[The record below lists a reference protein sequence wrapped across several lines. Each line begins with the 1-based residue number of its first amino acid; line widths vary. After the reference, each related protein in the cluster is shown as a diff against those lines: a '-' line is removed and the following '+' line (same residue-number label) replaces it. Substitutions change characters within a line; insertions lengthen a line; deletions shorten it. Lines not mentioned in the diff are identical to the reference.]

1 MARKSLTERI
11 QQKKEEATKLE
22 KRIKEDQYKL
32 EKLAKQIRDLEAE
45 QVLAILDNHK
55 LSVKD
60 LNKILSKQ
68 PDNNNFI
75 NHN

>member
-22 KRIKEDQYKL
+22 KRIQEDQYKL
-32 EKLAKQIRDLEAE
+32 EKLTKQIRDLEAE

-55 LSVKD
+55 LS
-60 LNKILSKQ
+60 
-68 PDNNNFI
+68 
-75 NHN
+75 

>member
-11 QQKKEEATKLE
+11 KQKKEEATKLE
-22 KRIKEDQYKL
+22 KRIQEDQNKL
-32 EKLAKQIRDLEAE
+32 EKLVKQIRDLEAE

-60 LNKILSKQ
+60 LNKILSNQ

>member
-22 KRIKEDQYKL
+22 KRIQEDQYKL
-32 EKLAKQIRDLEAE
+32 EKITKQIRDLEAE

>member
-22 KRIKEDQYKL
+22 KRIQEDQYKI
-32 EKLAKQIRDLEAE
+32 EKLTKQIRDLEAE

-75 NHN
+75 N

>member
-22 KRIKEDQYKL
+22 KRIQEDQYKI
-32 EKLAKQIRDLEAE
+32 EKLTKQIRDLEAE

>member
-22 KRIKEDQYKL
+22 KKIQEDQNKL
-32 EKLAKQIRDLEAE
+32 EKLVKQIRDLEAE
-45 QVLAILDNHK
+45 QVLAILDNHN

-60 LNKILSKQ
+60 LNKMLKERNTRNI
-68 PDNNNFI
+68 F
-75 NHN
+75 

>member
-11 QQKKEEATKLE
+11 QQKKEEAKKLE
-22 KRIKEDQYKL
+22 KRIQEDQSKL
-32 EKLAKQIRDLEAE
+32 EKLTKQIRDLEAE

-60 LNKILSKQ
+60 LNKILNKQ
-68 PDNNNFI
+68 TYKTNPY
-75 NHN
+75 

>member
-22 KRIKEDQYKL
+22 KKIQEDQNKL
-32 EKLAKQIRDLEAE
+32 EKLVKQIRDLEAE
-45 QVLAILDNHK
+45 QVLAILDNHN

-60 LNKILSKQ
+60 LNKMLKERNTQNI
-68 PDNNNFI
+68 F
-75 NHN
+75 

>member
-22 KRIKEDQYKL
+22 KRIQEDQYKI
-32 EKLAKQIRDLEAE
+32 EKLTKQIRDLEAE

-68 PDNNNFI
+68 PDN
-75 NHN
+75 

>member
-22 KRIKEDQYKL
+22 KKLHEDQKKL
-32 EKLAKQIRDLEAE
+32 EKLVKQIRELEAE
-45 QVLAILDNHK
+45 QVLAILDNHN

-60 LNKILSKQ
+60 LNKMLKERNTQNI
-68 PDNNNFI
+68 F
-75 NHN
+75 

>member
-22 KRIKEDQYKL
+22 KRIQEDQYKL
-32 EKLAKQIRDLEAE
+32 EKLTKQIRYLEAE

>member
-22 KRIKEDQYKL
+22 KRIQEDQYKL
-32 EKLAKQIRDLEAE
+32 EKLTRQIRDLEAE

>member
-22 KRIKEDQYKL
+22 KRIQEDQYKI
-32 EKLAKQIRDLEAE
+32 EKLTKQIRDLEAE

-60 LNKILSKQ
+60 L
-68 PDNNNFI
+68 
-75 NHN
+75 

>member
-22 KRIKEDQYKL
+22 KRIQEDQDKL
-32 EKLAKQIRDLEAE
+32 EKLVKQIRELEAE

>member
-22 KRIKEDQYKL
+22 KRIQEDQYKL
-32 EKLAKQIRDLEAE
+32 EKITKQIRDLEAE

-68 PDNNNFI
+68 
-75 NHN
+75 